1 MGVEHI
7 KKPDTIVLLC
17 LSAVLLPSFALW
29 VQRQVKIGKPAL
41 IPNSLWRIPS
51 FSAVTAMIALSF
63 AVLNAL
69 ELFCSL
75 L

>member
-1 MGVEHI
+1 MGVEYI
-7 KKPDTIVLLC
+7 RKPDTIVMIS
-17 LSAVLLPSFALW
+17 LSAVLLPAFALW
-29 VQRQVKIGKPAL
+29 MQRQVKKGRPAL
-41 IPNSLWRIPS
+41 IPNALWRNPS